1 RAIGHTP
8 MHEGHPGEIIEMPIL
23 TRHQKTGGHDGR
35 WSSRLVTIAM
45 YVPAAVLPIRVEF
58 QFKEARM
65 DWGQQA
71 TRRMGTDLPPGKRR
85 NGDPALR
92 DVLEGTSLIPGGLWG
107 NWWRQQFGDL
117 RS

>member
-1 RAIGHTP
+1 
-8 MHEGHPGEIIEMPIL
+8 MHECDPREIIQVPML
-23 TRHQKTGGHDGR
+23 TRHQKTCGNDCR
-35 WSSRLVTIAM
+35 WSSWLVTIAM
-45 YVPAAVLPIRVEF
+45 HVSAAILAIRIELQLKKV
-58 QFKEARM
+58 RT
-65 DWGQQA
+65 DPCQQA
-71 TRRMGTDLPPGKRR
+71 AIRTHLPPGKRR